1 MERLK
6 NLISEWGFKIEKEV
20 RGKPGESF
28 LDLLDRFYVISENN
42 DSRDEGDEEDE
53 TDEGDGK
60 A

>member
-1 MERLK
+1 MEK
-6 NLISEWGFKIEKEV
+6 PKDPISEWGFRIEKEV

-28 LDLLDRFYVISENN
+28 LELLDRFYGGSE
-42 DSRDEGDEEDE
+42 DDETDE